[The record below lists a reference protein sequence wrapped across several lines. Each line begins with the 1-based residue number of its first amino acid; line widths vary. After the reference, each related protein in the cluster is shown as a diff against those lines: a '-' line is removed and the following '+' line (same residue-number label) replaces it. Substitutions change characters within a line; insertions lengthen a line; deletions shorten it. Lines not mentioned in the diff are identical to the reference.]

1 MKTETLLKQEF
12 LKRKKK
18 NPSYSLRAFAQSIGI
33 SSGRVSEIFSGK
45 RTLTTKN
52 AQKVLE
58 NLRLDM
64 VERKKWQKLIEGAAI
79 NPTRQLEEAQFC
91 LIADPVH
98 YAILCLME
106 TQSFYKMKLV
116 AAKKRKSLKSSLL
129 DSEILWMSERLKKPR
144 MEIELA
150 LQNLKLLQFI
160 SDDEGHY
167 QLTLNEGLETTTEIP
182 SMALRESHK
191 KTLHSALEKIDKVAI
206 EDRSVTSMTMAIDV
220 KNLPEAKRLIKEF
233 RVSLSQ
239 LLEAGTKSEVYD
251 LNIQLLPVTA
261 LPAKKK

>member
-33 SSGRVSEIFSGK
+33 SSGRVSEIFNGK
-45 RTLTTKN
+45 RTLTAKN
-52 AQKVLE
+52 AAKVLE
-58 NLRLDM
+58 NLKLDLG
-64 VERKKWQKLIEGAAI
+64 ERKKWQNLIEGSAPS
-79 NPTRQLEEAQFC
+79 PTRQLEEAQFC
-91 LIADPVH
+91 LIADPIH

-116 AAKKRKSLKSSLL
+116 AAKKRKSVKASLL
-129 DSEILWMSERLKKPR
+129 ETEIQWMSERLEKPR

-150 LQNLKLLQFI
+150 LQNLELLQFVN
-160 SDDEGHY
+160 SRDGHY
-167 QLTLNEGLETTTEIP
+167 ILTLEEGLETTTEVP
-182 SMALRESHK
+182 SKALRESHK
-191 KTLHSALEKIDKVAI
+191 KSLHRALEKIDTVAI

-233 RVSLSQ
+233 RLSLSQ
-239 LLEAGTKSEVYD
+239 LLETGTKSEVYD
-251 LNIQLLPVTA
+251 LNIQLIPVTA
-261 LPAKKK
+261 LE